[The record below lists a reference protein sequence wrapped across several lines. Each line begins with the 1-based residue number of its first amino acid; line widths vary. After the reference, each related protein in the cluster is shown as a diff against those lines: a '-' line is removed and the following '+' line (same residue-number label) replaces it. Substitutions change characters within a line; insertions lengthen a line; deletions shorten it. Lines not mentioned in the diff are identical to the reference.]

1 MRHVFVESN
10 WVYSYSAPAH
20 HKRQDAVDLLARA
33 HDSEIRLHVP
43 AICLTEAR
51 RAILTRCQPRH
62 EANALRLFLA
72 RARNEQSVSDEEDRL
87 TRLVLQRFEQQVQAE
102 LRSLDDTLGALRTKP
117 EIEVFPLTERML
129 ERAVEL
135 TGLDL
140 SLKPFDQAILAAV
153 LGRAREL
160 AEAGESDFCFCELD
174 ADLQP
179 WDKNDREKQPL
190 AGLYDAESVWV
201 YGDFIMAEPEMPK
214 GWPEPV

>member
-1 MRHVFVESN
+1 
-10 WVYSYSAPAH
+10 
-20 HKRQDAVDLLARA
+20 
-33 HDSEIRLHVP
+33 
-43 AICLTEAR
+43 
-51 RAILTRCQPRH
+51 
-62 EANALRLFLA
+62 
-72 RARNEQSVSDEEDRL
+72 VSDEEDRF

-102 LRSLDDTLGALRTKP
+102 LRSLDGTLGALRTKP

-140 SLKPFDQAILAAV
+140 SLKPFDQAILSAV

-179 WDKNDREKQPL
+179 WDTTE
-190 AGLYDAESVWV
+190 
-201 YGDFIMAEPEMPK
+201 
-214 GWPEPV
+214 

>member
-1 MRHVFVESN
+1 MRRVFVESN

-20 HKRQDAVDLLARA
+20 HKRQDAVDLLGRA
-33 HDSEIRLHVP
+33 HEGEIRLHVP

-51 RAILTRCQPRH
+51 QAILTRCQPRH
-62 EANALRLFLA
+62 ETNALRLFLA
-72 RARNEQSVSDEEDRL
+72 RARSEQAVSDEEDRF

-117 EIEVFPLTERML
+117 EIVAFPVTERML
-129 ERAVEL
+129 
-135 TGLDL
+135 
-140 SLKPFDQAILAAV
+140 
-153 LGRAREL
+153 EL

-190 AGLYDAESVWV
+190 TGLYDAESVWV
-201 YGDFIMAEPEMPK
+201 YGDFTMAEPEMPE
-214 GWPEPV
+214 GWPAPVED